1 MAGAGA
7 EPKMRTGRPEKE
19 CAWADVIVLGPG
31 LGQEPYARLLV
42 QSVLTSA
49 YVPIVLDADGLN
61 AVAAWPRLEQYYT
74 ENIVITPHLGEM
86 ARLTGKSVAQI
97 QGAVVDTAMEY
108 SSLHG
113 IVCVLKDAATAVANR
128 EGMFWP
134 GRWQGCWPRAWSHLT
149 GRRWGC
155 ISTGWPGICI
165 ERDVER
171 MAWWQGSWR
180 MRSGEL

>member
-1 MAGAGA
+1 M
-7 EPKMRTGRPEKE
+7 EKE

-113 IVCVLKDAATAVANR
+113 IVCVLK
-128 EGMFWP
+128 
-134 GRWQGCWPRAWSHLT
+134 
-149 GRRWGC
+149 
-155 ISTGWPGICI
+155 
-165 ERDVER
+165 ER
-171 MAWWQGSWR
+171 GH
-180 MRSGEL
+180 GGG